1 MATRLLAPAGG
12 WPLLKAVESLGIPV
26 SEAAVAALAAWL
38 DLLVS
43 WNQRVDLTAARSPE
57 ELVDLMLADALILSS
72 HLPLGMHVVDVGTGA
87 GAPGLALAILR
98 PDLHVTLVEPL
109 VKRAA
114 FLRTVVGTLRLPQV
128 TLDGRRGAE
137 VASSRPHEWDVALAR
152 ATLAPS
158 AWLALARDL
167 VREGGA
173 AWVFL
178 AKDPEPTDPAF
189 SRSFELSYTWPLTAA
204 ARRLVR
210 YELREGARPGG

>member
-1 MATRLLAPAGG
+1 MATRLFAPADG
-12 WPLLKAVESLGIPV
+12 WPIAQVVESLGVPA
-26 SEAAVAALAAWL
+26 SSDAVAGLTAWL

-57 ELVDLMLADALILSS
+57 ELVDLMLADALILSAR
-72 HLPLGMHVVDVGTGA
+72 LPPGVRVVDVGTGA

-98 PDLHVTLVEPL
+98 PDLEVTLVEPL

-114 FLRTVVGTLRLPQV
+114 FLRTVVGTLRLPRV
-128 TLDGRRGAE
+128 MLDSRRGAE

-152 ATLAPS
+152 ATLAPT

-167 VREGGA
+167 VKEGGA

-178 AKDPEPTDPAF
+178 AKDPDPSDPAF
-189 SRSFELSYTWPLTAA
+189 LLSEQVSYAWPLTSA